1 MSLLVLASSG
11 FSENLRT
18 PPSRQMNRKRLLIY
32 SVVTI
37 VLAALVYLQFRT
49 WRNFDWAAFWAQW
62 RHISPAEILFA
73 VAFIYVSYFLRA
85 LRWKIFLLGVR
96 KDVSAMKLVSP
107 TIIGFTGLA
116 LLGRPGELIRPYL
129 ISTRTGLSFSYQM
142 AVWTVERI
150 FDIGAFTVLLTFA
163 VFFPGTA
170 LHFIPEYRGVRIF
183 GFLFIAL
190 AAGVSFGAM
199 LVSKYGG
206 PISEWVERRFSPEVG
221 ARVSQ
226 RVREF
231 HRGLDTIHGQLAF
244 LQICLVSLVMW
255 GCIAGAYLE
264 VVRSYGTSLEQLT
277 FSKVF
282 PLMGSSMVGSLI
294 QLPGVGGG
302 SQLGTISALQHIFN
316 VSHELAA
323 NCGILLWL
331 ATFVSVVPVG
341 LVLAHFERL
350 SLRKLS
356 EDSHQAE
363 Q

>member
-1 MSLLVLASSG
+1 MDKKRILIYAVIVTVLA
-11 FSENLRT
+11 
-18 PPSRQMNRKRLLIY
+18 
-32 SVVTI
+32 V
-37 VLAALVYLQFRT
+37 LVYLQFRT
-49 WRNFDWAAFWAQW
+49 WRNFDWPTFWTQW
-62 RHISPAEILFA
+62 RHIDPLRILAA
-73 VAFIYVSYFLRA
+73 VALIYFSYYLRA
-85 LRWKIFLLGVR
+85 LRWKIFLKKAR
-96 KDVSAMKLVSP
+96 TDISAGSLVSP

-129 ISTRTGLSFSYQM
+129 IAARTSLSFSYQM

-150 FDIGAFTVLLTFA
+150 FDVGAFTVLLTFA
-163 VFFPGTA
+163 VFYPGTA
-170 LHFIPEYRGVRIF
+170 LHVIPEYHGVQVF

-190 AAGVSFGAM
+190 AAGISFGAI
-199 LVSKYGG
+199 LVSRYGD
-206 PISEWVERRFSPEVG
+206 PISSWVERRFSPEVG

-231 HRGLDTIHGQLAF
+231 HRGLSTIHGSQAF
-244 LQICLVSLVMW
+244 LQICAVSLVMW
-255 GCIAGAYLE
+255 SCIAGAYLE
-264 VVRSYGTSLEQLT
+264 VVRAYGTSLEQLS

-282 PLMGSSMVGSLI
+282 PIMGSSMVGSLI

-341 LVLAHFERL
+341 LILAQFERL

-356 EDSHQAE
+356 KESHHAEDVAVGVPPAK
-363 Q
+363 